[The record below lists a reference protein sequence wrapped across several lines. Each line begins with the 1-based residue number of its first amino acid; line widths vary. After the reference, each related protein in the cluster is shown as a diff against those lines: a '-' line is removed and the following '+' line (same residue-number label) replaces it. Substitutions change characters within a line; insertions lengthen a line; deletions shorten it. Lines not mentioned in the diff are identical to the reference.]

1 MRALPSEFLLHAS
14 NPWRVLA
21 ISMQRFLLATFIIVF
36 APFLWPQSNQQ
47 PTAGQTAAAPGSTPA
62 TPLPDTS
69 SPPAQPRTEIL
80 DSSATGGALTT
91 DGHDPVLDPPPLPEG
106 ITTLAGGVITGV
118 DRVRNHMTIK
128 VFGGGKWT
136 VAFDERTHIFRNGA
150 ETTWAALK
158 KGERVYVD
166 TMLDSDHHNILARN
180 IRVGVPELPAD
191 ADGQVV
197 DVDARRGTVDLRD
210 RINASTVHFA
220 IDKDTRIVQGGHAGG
235 LQDVQQGSLVHV
247 SFSPRSANRGLA
259 REIAIIATPGSAFT
273 FLGKVTYLDMHRGLL
288 AIQNA
293 TDERNYEIHFVSSQ
307 IADARKLAVGMQV
320 KIVALFEATQY
331 RAQAVTLTQ
340 TASEPEEK

>member
-1 MRALPSEFLLHAS
+1 
-14 NPWRVLA
+14 
-21 ISMQRFLLATFIIVF
+21 MQRFLLAFLIVF

-69 SPPAQPRTEIL
+69 SPTAQPRTEIL

-106 ITTLAGGVITGV
+106 ITTLAGGVISGV

-166 TMLDSDHHNILARN
+166 TMLDSDHHGILARN
-180 IRVGVPELPAD
+180 IRVGVAELPAD
-191 ADGQVV
+191 AEGQVV
-197 DVDARRGTVDLRD
+197 EVDARRGTVDLRD

-247 SFSPRSANRGLA
+247 SFAPRSANRGLA

>member
-1 MRALPSEFLLHAS
+1 MAS
-14 NPWRVLA
+14 SMHRPLLA
-21 ISMQRFLLATFIIVF
+21 IFIGFF
-36 APFLWPQSNQQ
+36 ALSLWSQSKQ
-47 PTAGQTAAAPGSTPA
+47 PPAAGQTSAAPGGTPA
-62 TPLPDTS
+62 APVPES
-69 SPPAQPRTEIL
+69 SSPAQPRTEIL
-80 DSSATGGALTT
+80 DSSATGGALAT

-166 TMLDSDHHNILARN
+166 TMLDPDNHSILARN
-180 IRVGVPELPAD
+180 IRVGVAELPAD
-191 ADGQVV
+191 AEGQVV
-197 DVDARRGTVDLRD
+197 EVDARRGTVDLRD
-210 RINASTVHFA
+210 RINASTVRFA
-220 IDKDTRIVQGGHAGG
+220 IDKDTRIVRGGRSGG

-247 SFSPRSANRGLA
+247 SFSPQSANRGLA
-259 REIAIIATPGSAFT
+259 REIAIIAEPGSAFT
-273 FLGKVTYLDMHRGLL
+273 FLGRITYLDMHRGLL

-293 TDERNYEIHFVSSQ
+293 TDERNYEIHFLPSQ
-307 IADARKLAVGMQV
+307 VESPRTLAVGMQV

-340 TASEPEEK
+340 PASEPEEK